1 MNQVKTE
8 RKGKKPHTEKDRM
21 HVPSGWCV
29 RRTLAYGDIIHPVKM
44 YHGNDGMEKFI
55 EDIKDETRQLYETFP
70 EQSMIELTDMLK
82 K

>member
-8 RKGKKPHTEKDRM
+8 RKGKKPHTEKNNT

-44 YHGNDGMEKFI
+44 YHGNDCMEKFI

-70 EQSMIELTDMLK
+70 EQRMTELIDLLK

>member
-8 RKGKKPHTEKDRM
+8 RKGKKPHTEKNNT

-70 EQSMIELTDMLK
+70 EQSMIEPTDMLK